1 MENIQ
6 SLTTESV
13 NPNTINIDRVS
24 TLEMVKMMNDEDKKI
39 AGAIEKEMPNIARAI
54 DEMAIRFKNGGR
66 IIYAGAGSSG
76 RLGTM
81 DAVEL
86 TPTYNVD
93 PNLAFGLIAGGKEA
107 MYCAVEG
114 AEDSTELAIQDLK
127 NVNLSNKDIVI
138 GIAASGRT
146 PYVIAACEY
155 ANEVGALSIA
165 VTCNGNSE
173 VAKVANISIAPVVGA
188 EVVTGSTR
196 MKAGTAQ
203 KMVLNMLSTG
213 TMIKV
218 GKVYQNYMINVQP
231 TNEKLIKRASNMLAN
246 LLHIEYDEA
255 QQRLLDADMSVA
267 TAILMKEKNVDYKIA
282 KNALDQAQGNVKDA
296 LQLL

>member
-165 VTCNGNSE
+165 VTCNG
-173 VAKVANISIAPVVGA
+173 ANISIAPVVGA

-282 KNALDQAQGNVKDA
+282 KNALGQAQGDVRDA
-296 LQLL
+296 L